1 MPEGICP
8 LCLNPKE
15 KKLHESHYIPAALY
29 PKRRKLQYATRISTG
44 PLLNQN
50 QIKNPL
56 LCFDCEQRFDQNGE
70 SDVLRWINPKG
81 KRFPLSEMLKVALPR
96 DYDPTLSRYSGA
108 DLGVD
113 MDKFAYFAIS
123 MVWRGAVHDWV
134 MFDGTVRPRTE
145 LGGFLEPMRQYL
157 MGKAPIPPDT
167 SVIVIVTND
176 DESRKVWTTPSMHVE
191 ADCLNFRFLTFGVLF
206 RVMMG
211 YRMWDFFRHQSC
223 VSPRKC
229 LFYGSA
235 KHRMPEIMQIFEDA
249 ARTTPVESGNAT

>member
-8 LCLNPKE
+8 LCLDVKE
-15 KKLHESHYIPAALY
+15 KKLHKSHYVPAALY

-44 PLLNQN
+44 PLQN

-70 SDVLRWINPKG
+70 SEVLRWTNPKG
-81 KRFPLSEMLKVALPR
+81 KRFPLGEMLNVALPR

-134 MFDGTVRPRTE
+134 LPDGTIRPRTE
-145 LGGFLEPMRQYL
+145 LGGFLEPMRLYL

-167 SVIVIVTND
+167 SVIVVVTND
-176 DESRKVWTTPSMHVE
+176 DESRKVWTTPSVHVE
-191 ADCLNFRFLTFGVLF
+191 SIASIL
-206 RVMMG
+206 
-211 YRMWDFFRHQSC
+211 DFSHLACCS
-223 VSPRKC
+223 
-229 LFYGSA
+229 
-235 KHRMPEIMQIFEDA
+235 E
-249 ARTTPVESGNAT
+249 